1 MAEIFFSALTS
12 LLTDNLLYLCV
23 GVLLGAVIGILPGL
37 GGTAGMALILP
48 FVYGMDQTAA
58 LAVMIGLLGVV
69 ATGDTFTSIL
79 MGVPGS
85 AGSQATVLDGFP
97 MAKRGEGARA
107 LGAAFF
113 SSMIGGLIG
122 AATLTGAI
130 LVARPIVLS
139 FGAPELLILS
149 VFGLSLVGI
158 LSGNNLFKGLA
169 GCGVGLL
176 LGSVGSAPA
185 TGHFRMTFDTTY
197 LSEGFSI
204 ALVALAIFALPEIV
218 YLLKEGGSIS
228 SKEVKTTGFI
238 KGQLQGA
245 RDVIKHKWIT
255 FRGAMIGCI
264 IGAIPGLGGS
274 VIDWLA
280 YGNVVQLSKDK
291 SQFGKGDVRGVIA
304 VESSNNAKDG
314 GALVPTLLF
323 GIPGSG
329 GTAVL
334 LGGLMLIGLTPGPR
348 MLETNLDTVYV
359 IIWSLAIANVLG
371 AGLCFFVAGPL
382 SKLTELPY
390 VWLAPFMIVIIVF
403 GAYQSTREW
412 ADLITLVALGTFA
425 ILMKRYSWPRP
436 PLLIGFVLASGIEV
450 NLYQSVQ
457 MYGAIEWMARPIV
470 VGLLLLTAIAIFFGL
485 RTRIETEVWE
495 GDASSKL
502 GRMAFSILMIGIAI
516 FAIFDTWNIPYLSKV
531 FSVAVAC
538 IMLPFAIM
546 ALWQEARLTDLAAF
560 KWRDVVASSE
570 IRFIAWILGLL
581 VLIAAFG
588 FMIGI
593 AVFITAFLIV
603 EGKAKPV
610 WSVISAALTCG
621 LLHLIGQVLVIK
633 YPESIFLILT

>member
-1 MAEIFFSALTS
+1 MLDVFISALTL
-12 LLTDNLLYLCV
+12 LLTENLLYLIV
-23 GVLLGAVIGILPGL
+23 GILIGTVIGILPGL

-97 MAKRGEGARA
+97 MAKRGEAARA

-113 SSMIGGLIG
+113 SSMLGGLIG
-122 AATLTGAI
+122 AATLTVTI
-130 LVARPIVLS
+130 LIARPIVLS

-158 LSGNNLFKGLA
+158 LSGTNLFKGIAACCL
-169 GCGVGLL
+169 GLL

-185 TGHFRMTFDTTY
+185 TGHFRMTLDTIY
-197 LSEGFSI
+197 LSEGLSI
-204 ALVALAIFALPEIV
+204 ALVALAIFALPELV

-228 SKEVKTTGFI
+228 STKTTTGFFR
-238 KGQLQGA
+238 GQLQGA
-245 RDVIKHKWIT
+245 KDVIKHRWIT
-255 FRGAMIGCI
+255 FRGAMLGCTV
-264 IGAIPGLGGS
+264 GAIPGLGGS

-280 YGNVVQLSKDK
+280 YGNVVQFAKDK

-314 GALVPTLLF
+314 GALIPTLLF

-334 LGGLMLIGLTPGPR
+334 LGGLTLIGLTPGPR
-348 MLETNLDTVYV
+348 MLENNLDTIYV
-359 IIWSLAIANVLG
+359 IIWSLALANVIG
-371 AGLCFFVAGPL
+371 AGLCFWIAGPI

-390 VWLAPFMIVIIVF
+390 VLLAPFMIVIIVF

-412 ADLITLVALGTFA
+412 ADLITLIGLGSFAL
-425 ILMKRYSWPRP
+425 LMKRYSWPRP
-436 PLLIGFVLASGIEV
+436 PLLIGFVLASGLEV

-457 MYGAIEWMARPIV
+457 LYGSFGWMSRPIV
-470 VGLLLLTAIAIFFGL
+470 VVLLVLTALTILFGL
-485 RTRIETEVWE
+485 RTRIETEIGE
-495 GDASSKL
+495 ADPTSKV
-502 GRMAFSILMIGIAI
+502 GRVIFAAFMIAAAI
-516 FAIFDTWNIPYLSKV
+516 FAIVNTWNIPYLSKV
-531 FSVAVAC
+531 FSVAAAVT
-538 IMLPFAIM
+538 MLPFALL
-546 ALWQEARLTDLAAF
+546 ALWQELRQKNLASF
-560 KWRDVVASSE
+560 SWREVAVSSE
-570 IRFIAWILGLL
+570 IRFIGWILGLL
-581 VLIAAFG
+581 VLIAALG
-588 FMIGI
+588 FFAGVG
-593 AVFITAFLIV
+593 VFITTFLLV

-610 WSVISAALTCG
+610 WSALCAALTCG
-621 LLHLIGQVLVIK
+621 AIYAIGKLLVIK
-633 YPESIFLILT
+633 LPESVLLGLL